1 MERKVYIFLLS
12 IFFVVRLLGQTTK
25 EELEKIVESYKLP
38 NEFRWY
44 SPEKEYI
51 QIRTNS
57 DRIYILPA
65 SKIIETKKEFEGK
78 NIKYFHL
85 LHKGEEV
92 PCFFISIDDY
102 LDNLDT
108 LLFIGSR
115 PRGDTTWFDSFEHFE
130 SFYLFYDDGFL
141 GKRFE
146 PFTFSSFNQNAINF
160 IPKLQHFEVHKE
172 YSIGFPEFSS
182 QTVNGEG
189 WVWALLSPS
198 DDYIKQNR
206 FSLEKEFFP
215 SLTLDSVS
223 FRIFAFSS
231 KYDSIK
237 TKHNFAVLINGDT
250 AFKGIF
256 PAGKNIL
263 FDFQYPTVKLY
274 LGSNTFEVVNLG
286 NYSSS
291 GELIIPDVI
300 GFQYFEYLSNE
311 IPVAWN
317 GFNSFPI
324 LENFEGKTLTVHNFE
339 SPNIFVFDTL
349 NQKVSRAVGFSSVTF
364 VASASKQKVF
374 VSFSDSIYKDNRNGL
389 HCFIYDSLKGEIKYL
404 FYSDNSK
411 KIVSELKNLS
421 ANSIYLVLFN
431 GERIDNEVVDFFT
444 AEGSRQVG
452 KTKLNYLWAFAKKK
466 NAETLFENSD
476 QQNIV
481 KLWGFF
487 DANYSKKYSLT
498 LNFDTNIKNGFLYL
512 SDLKSIPEPLV
523 NEVDISNLFDDT
535 NQATVILITPKI
547 FSDVGKRYVE
557 YRRRTNP
564 EHKIAIVSVEDIYK
578 EFNFGKKSPDAIKRF
593 LVWVYNKWK
602 KPRLQYVVLLGDANF
617 DTRNVLSNSIYE
629 DFVPAFGWPPT
640 DYWYC
645 LLDGKDFVP
654 DIHIGRIPI
663 KSVEEG
669 FAYIEKIIEYDN
681 SSNAPWMKKFL
692 FLSGGT
698 NSLERDYFY
707 DRLKGE
713 FSDYI
718 LANSPLCV
726 QTQVIRKS
734 DEVVGSEA
742 DASFIRSAI
751 NDGISLMF
759 FAGHGSAKVFDTDGW
774 KVQTLNNKGKYGF
787 FGSFSCNTANF
798 AEPTL
803 VSRNEEYTLFSNKGF
818 IGTIGSGG
826 VSIRLYSLLLAQNL
840 LTIIADSTVKTDK
853 FVELFDL
860 ARARQIAYDT
870 DFYNVLTLYHYV
882 YLGDPLL
889 KMKIKRQPDLY
900 FVENKISITNEL
912 NKPTFVQNDSLFII
926 RGIIGNA
933 GFSKR
938 LDYNLVL
945 LHYFNGISDTLD
957 FLKLTFNQNCS
968 LQEFEFRIPVRQQIG
983 LHRFQLI
990 IDPEKRLNDIDYS
1003 NNSLVTETY
1012 VYSSSL
1018 FPVEPQANW
1027 DVNSSNPYFRFID
1040 PYFEKGKQSYK
1051 FSIYSAPDTNS
1062 ILIYSSNEE
1071 EIQGSKIKIDWFPR
1085 TTFRQG
1091 HFWLYV
1097 RKISSDT
1104 NFQNQTLWLPFHF
1117 VTENPSSSVL
1127 ILINKELE
1135 YNDFQFQNIVF
1146 DTSVESL
1153 RLKPIRIPYR
1163 IMSASGNIHSERG
1176 KEITVNNKVY
1186 VTMAPDLDIV
1196 GFHAVVISHKDFS
1209 LKSYKIFETWGI
1221 DPPEK
1226 DSSSIKLV
1234 QFLRDSVPDGDY
1246 IFLLTHSSALRVP
1259 IFHKWKVPNS
1269 PGSLDTLQQALR
1281 EWGCK
1286 YADSLGSDLNYW
1298 GNSFFFVGR
1307 NFFGHKI
1314 TLDEGF
1320 DLDGDTV
1327 QSEGFLVQTPQMAK
1341 IRSKVFGPAK
1351 KWTSLSFQTILP
1363 VDSILLSTNVWGM
1376 SSPNDFNKQLLIRNS
1391 SLTEIDL
1398 SSINPIEFPYLYFEV
1413 EISNPYEN
1421 YDFSFNNVQLK
1432 YRPTPELAIEVIE
1445 PQVRS
1450 DTSILRGEEM
1460 DYLLRTYNLSFR
1472 SSNDSTYV
1480 FVNLKTASQE
1490 QKLQEFLLGKLEPN
1504 SFKEVSGNLVTD
1516 KFDNYNIIEFSSRQK
1531 YSEFY
1536 FFNNWAEL
1544 SLKLFEDTIPP
1555 EIVLYL
1561 DGRRVQRKEYVS
1573 KTPNV
1578 LIEIY
1583 DNSKLPVDSNATI
1596 LLINTRREKL
1606 NERAKFTSYGKD
1618 VPLKCS
1624 FMLDS
1629 VELEYGINYFTIYTS
1644 DATGNKDTLDV
1655 PVYVYRTAKIDS
1667 FKVAP
1672 HPVTSEATFFIN
1684 YLSSKKDGVAYIN
1697 IFDITGRKIRTL
1709 SKPIQLNQN
1718 EIYWDCRDEY
1728 GKSIPQGVYFFS
1740 INVVGEIYS
1749 EPVFGKLIKVE

>member
-1 MERKVYIFLLS
+1 MERKVYIFL
-12 IFFVVRLLGQTTK
+12 IFILFVARLLAQTTK
-25 EELEKIVESYKLP
+25 EELERVVESYKLP
-38 NEFRWY
+38 IEYRWY
-44 SPEKEYI
+44 SPEKKYI

-57 DRIYILPA
+57 DRIFILPA
-65 SKIIETKKEFEGK
+65 SKIIEMEEEFRGR

-92 PCFFISIDDY
+92 PCFFISQDDY

-130 SFYLFYDDGFL
+130 SFYLYYDDGYL

-146 PFTFSSFNQNAINF
+146 PFTFSSVNRNAIDF
-160 IPKLQHFEVHKE
+160 IPKLQHFEEHKE
-172 YSIGFPEFSS
+172 YSIGSPEFSS

-198 DDYIKQNR
+198 DDYIKQNSFR
-206 FSLEKEFFP
+206 FEKDLFP
-215 SLTLDSVS
+215 SLILDSVT
-223 FRIFAFSS
+223 FRFFAFSS

-250 AFKGIF
+250 AFKSIF
-256 PAGKNIL
+256 PVGKNIF
-263 FDFQYPTVKLY
+263 FDFKYPTNKLF

-286 NYSSS
+286 SYSPS
-291 GELIIPDVI
+291 GELIVPDVL
-300 GFQYFEYLSNE
+300 GFQYFEYISNE
-311 IPVAWN
+311 IPFAWN
-317 GFNSFPI
+317 GFQSFSVVD
-324 LENFEGKTLTVHNFE
+324 NFEGKTLMVHNFD

-349 NQKVSRAVGFSSVTF
+349 NHKVSRAAGFSSVSF
-364 VASASKQKVF
+364 VASSSKNSVF

-389 HCFIYDSLKGEIKYL
+389 HCFVYDSLSNEIKYL

-411 KIVSELKNLS
+411 KVVYELKNLS

-431 GERIDNEVVDFFT
+431 GERIDNEVVDFFA
-444 AEGSRQVG
+444 AEGSKQVA
-452 KTKLNYLWAFAKKK
+452 KTRMNYLWAFAKKK
-466 NAETLFENSD
+466 NAETLFENTE
-476 QQNIV
+476 QENIV

-487 DANYSKKYSLT
+487 EANYSKKYSVK
-498 LNFDTNIKNGFLYL
+498 LNFDSNLKNGSLYL
-512 SDLKSIPEPLV
+512 SDLKSLPEPIV
-523 NEVDISNLFDDT
+523 NEVDKSNLFYDT
-535 NQATVILITPKI
+535 NQATVIVITPKV

-557 YRRRTNP
+557 YRQRTNP
-564 EHKIAIVSVEDIYK
+564 EHKFVTAYVEDIYK

-593 LVWVYNKWK
+593 LVWAYNNWK
-602 KPRLQYVVLLGDANF
+602 KPRLQFVVLIGDANF
-617 DTRNVLSNSIYE
+617 DTRNVLPNSIYQ

-640 DYWYC
+640 DFWYC
-645 LLDGKDFVP
+645 LLEGEDFVP

-669 FAYIEKIIEYDN
+669 FAYIEKVIEYDN
-681 SSNAPWMKKFL
+681 SANAPWMKKFL

-803 VSRNEEYTLFSNKGF
+803 VSRNEEYTIFPDKGF
-818 IGTIGSGG
+818 VGTIGSGG

-840 LTIIADSTVKTDK
+840 LSLIADSAVKTDY
-853 FVELFDL
+853 FVEFFDL
-860 ARARQIAYDT
+860 AKARQIAYDT
-870 DFYNVLTLYHYV
+870 NFYNVLTLYHYV

-900 FVENKISITNEL
+900 FVENKISITSEL
-912 NKPTFVQNDSLFII
+912 GKPTFVENDSLFIL

-933 GFSKR
+933 GFSKKM
-938 LDYNLVL
+938 DYNLVL
-945 LHYFNGISDTLD
+945 LHYFNGIQDTLD
-957 FLKLTFNQNCS
+957 FLKFTFTQNCS
-968 LQEFEFRIPVRQQIG
+968 LQEFEFRIPVRKQVG
-983 LHRFQLI
+983 LHKFQLI
-990 IDPEKRLNDIDYS
+990 IDPEERLNDIDYS
-1003 NNSLVTETY
+1003 NNSLMAEAN

-1027 DVNSSNPYFRFID
+1027 DVNSSNPYFSFID
-1040 PYFEKGKQSYK
+1040 PYFEKGKQIYE
-1051 FSIYSAPDTNS
+1051 FRIYSAQDTNS
-1062 ILIYSSNEE
+1062 ILIYPSNEK
-1071 EIQGSKIKIDWFPR
+1071 EIQTSKIKIDWFPR
-1085 TTFRQG
+1085 TTFSQG
-1091 HFWLYV
+1091 HFWLYA

-1104 NFQNQTLWLPFHF
+1104 NYQSQALWLPFHF
-1117 VTENPSSSVL
+1117 VKENPSSSAL
-1127 ILINKELE
+1127 ISISKEQE
-1135 YNDFQFQNIVF
+1135 YSDFQFQNIVF
-1146 DTSVESL
+1146 DTSVEAL

-1196 GFHAVVISHKDFS
+1196 GFHAVIISHKDFS
-1209 LKSYKIFETWGI
+1209 LKSYRIFETWGT

-1234 QFLRDSVPDGDY
+1234 QFLRDSVPNGDY
-1246 IFLLTHSSALRVP
+1246 IFLVAHSSALRVP
-1259 IFHKWKVPNS
+1259 FFHKWKVPNS
-1269 PGSLDTLQQALR
+1269 PGSIDTLQQALR

-1307 NFFGHKI
+1307 NYFGRKI
-1314 TLDEGF
+1314 TLNEGF

-1327 QSEGFLVQTPQMAK
+1327 QSEGFLVQIPQEAK

-1351 KWTSLSFQTILP
+1351 KWGSLSFQANLP
-1363 VDSILLSTNVWGM
+1363 KDSISFSTGVWGI
-1376 SSPNDFNKQLLIRNS
+1376 SSPYDFNKQLLISNS
-1391 SLTEIDL
+1391 NLTEIDL
-1398 SSINPIEFPYLYFEV
+1398 SSINPIEFPYLYFEI
-1413 EISNPYEN
+1413 EISNPYEHQ
-1421 YDFSFNNVQLK
+1421 DFYFNQIQLK
-1432 YRPTPELAIEVIE
+1432 YQPTPELAIEVVE
-1445 PQVRS
+1445 PQVHS
-1450 DTSILRGEEM
+1450 DTSLLRGEEI
-1460 DYLLRTYNLSFR
+1460 DFFLRAYNLSFR
-1472 SSNDSTYV
+1472 SPSDSTSIIV
-1480 FVNLKTASQE
+1480 SLKTASQE
-1490 QKLQEFLLGKLEPN
+1490 QKLQEFAIGKLEPN
-1504 SFKEVSGNLVTD
+1504 SYKEVSGILVTD
-1516 KFDNYNIIEFSSRQK
+1516 HFDNNNIIEFSSKQR
-1531 YSEFY
+1531 YSESY
-1536 FFNNWAEL
+1536 FFNNRAEL
-1544 SLKLFEDTIPP
+1544 SLKLFEDTVPP

-1561 DGRRVQRKEYVS
+1561 DGRRVQGKEYVS
-1573 KTPNV
+1573 KTPTV

-1583 DNSKLPVDSNATI
+1583 DNSKLPVDSNATS
-1596 LLINTRREKL
+1596 LLINTKRIKL
-1606 NERAKFTSYGKD
+1606 NERARFTSYGKD

-1624 FMLDS
+1624 FMLESD
-1629 VELEYGINYFTIYTS
+1629 ELEYGINFFTIYTS
-1644 DATGNKDTLDV
+1644 DATGNKDTLDI

-1672 HPVTSEATFFIN
+1672 NPVASEATFYIN
-1684 YLSSKKDGVAYIN
+1684 YLSSKKDGMAYIN

-1709 SKPIQLNQN
+1709 SRPVRLNQN
-1718 EIYWDCRDEY
+1718 EIYWDCLDDN
-1728 GKSIPQGVYFFS
+1728 GKSIPQGIYYFS